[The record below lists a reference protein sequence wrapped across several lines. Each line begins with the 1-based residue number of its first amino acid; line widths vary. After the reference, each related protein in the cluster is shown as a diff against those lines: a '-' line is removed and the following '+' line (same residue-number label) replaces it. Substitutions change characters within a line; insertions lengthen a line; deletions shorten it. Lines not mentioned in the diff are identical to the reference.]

1 MMSHLSYSVL
11 RAAHSSECGVPYAM
25 RLLSCGVMVLFLA
38 GCQGAGSSRRPASPP
53 LLSTTEIVWQ
63 HLQGRR
69 RSYTNLKGLAQLQL
83 QLPHGGGTLDNT
95 VVALER
101 FEHLRLEGIGPFGQP
116 LFLLIA
122 ADQRFG
128 LYLPQESRV
137 LEGPATPEPFVRL
150 FGFAVEPQV
159 LPHILVGDLPFQS
172 WPPSGPMT
180 YLADDRL
187 YFWEGKAPPQ
197 FGRYRV
203 WIDPYRL
210 LPVRFEIVEA
220 SGRVALDVR
229 YEDFRQFDG
238 ITLPYHITMTQPHTE
253 HRVVWDYREVQLNE
267 GVSPALF
274 QLRVPPGTERIELN

>member
-1 MMSHLSYSVL
+1 MIRHLYSVL
-11 RAAHSSECGVPYAM
+11 SAAHRPGCGAPDAM
-25 RLLSCGVMVLFLA
+25 RLLSCGVVLLCLV
-38 GCQGAGSSRRPASPP
+38 GCQGSWSSRRPASPP
-53 LLSTTEIVWQ
+53 LLSTTETIWQ

-69 RSYTNLKGLAQLQL
+69 RSYTNLKGLAHLQL
-83 QLPHGGGTLDNT
+83 RLPNGGGTLDNT

-101 FEHLRLEGIGPFGQP
+101 FEHIRLEGIGPFGQP

-122 ADQRFG
+122 AEQRFG
-128 LYLPQESRV
+128 LYLPQERRV

-150 FGFAVEPQV
+150 FGFAVEPRV

-172 WPPSGPMT
+172 WPTPEPVT

-187 YFWEGKAPPQ
+187 YFWEGQALPHLQ
-197 FGRYRV
+197 RYRV

-210 LPVRFEIVEA
+210 LPVRFEMVEA
-220 SGRVALDVR
+220 TGRVVLEVR

-238 ITLPYHITMTQPHTE
+238 LTLPYHITMIQPHTE
-253 HRVVWDYREVQLNE
+253 RRAVWDYREVQLNE

-274 QLRVPPGTERIELN
+274 QLRVPPGTERVELN